1 MYSEDLRL
9 KNYSERTIA
18 NYCSQ
23 VRKFL
28 EYFKDVATKPSEIS
42 ERKIK
47 EWLLLAE
54 TINTRKHRLA
64 AVKLFYSLTGK
75 QPLKLKR
82 IEYPRSEKHLPKV
95 IDQEKIISALDK
107 IENLKHK
114 ALLTLAFSV
123 GLRISEVINLKI
135 ADIDSARMIIHI
147 KNAKGRKDR
156 VVPLSEHVLI
166 LLRQYFK
173 QYKPSVY
180 LFNGESKTS
189 LKYSRTSAQNIFKKY
204 IDRDSHFHILRHSSF
219 TALLDNGTD
228 LRLIQKIAGHKS
240 SRTTEIYTHVSNRM
254 LAGVKLPV

>member
-1 MYSEDLRL
+1 MKIGKYVQMYSEDLRL

-18 NYCSQ
+18 NYCYQ

-28 EYFKDVATKPSEIS
+28 EYFEDVATKPSEIS

-47 EWLLLAE
+47 EWLLLAK

-64 AVKLFYSLTGK
+64 AVKLFYSLTGN
-75 QPLKLKR
+75 QPLKLKH
-82 IEYPRSEKHLPKV
+82 IEYPRAEKKLPRV
-95 IDQEKIISALDK
+95 IDQEKIIAALDK

-135 ADIDSARMIIHI
+135 ADIDSSRMIIHI

-166 LLRQYFK
+166 LVRQYFK
-173 QYKPSVY
+173 EQKPKVY

-189 LKYSRTSAQNIFKKY
+189 LK
-204 IDRDSHFHILRHSSF
+204 
-219 TALLDNGTD
+219 
-228 LRLIQKIAGHKS
+228 
-240 SRTTEIYTHVSNRM
+240 
-254 LAGVKLPV
+254 